1 MPGTLLEVG
10 AVSDHRGVAT
20 KVRNRI
26 TVNRRYITQ
35 LLDRARSCQ
44 PLVTDPMEEAVRS
57 CGQVLALSRLPA
69 A

>member
-1 MPGTLLEVG
+1 
-10 AVSDHRGVAT
+10 VAT